1 MVMNKSF
8 DYRKAAS
15 AIAMALLVVSVSF
28 GCMAGAEGMVLGKS
42 GSADLTDNGNGTASA
57 PFGSVESFNS
67 PIEPTVSSL
76 DDIIP
81 QSYMTKEPY
90 GICYWTPYGV
100 YIFNESRPERMSL
113 TSLNGTRLVEE
124 SFFTLDAEG
133 ASFDILGGKILS
145 AVDERLEI
153 SYSLNDALSKA
164 AWDMT
169 VVYDFEEGKRPKITA
184 SVVAPDADMKGWN
197 IAWVIIPGEDVTV
210 DESDAQWAGISLDDI
225 VGKRPSSSDLSI
237 TLNVGSEKLTID
249 WNDAAEGDLSVA
261 RHDARS
267 EGTPEKERR
276 SLVISF
282 REGEEVIDPIV
293 VGPTTSAEATGFACQ
308 RKMFWYDGIYWL
320 FYNSGTA
327 ICYQYSADGFSWS
340 NQVSLPQGTAPHSE
354 SGFDVAFRNGEV
366 MVGWCDSIFTI
377 YAKKGTVTGTSIQW
391 SERVEIDYE
400 QTDYYPMGIPVSVAI
415 GSDGAFWIAYNVFI
429 DISGMSME
437 VEVMRSPTGEPG
449 SFSCKFSRAPVID
462 APWIWNVLLPISGG
476 NMVLLETYYRSSGS
490 GNSLVELYYWMS
502 DTETWSNAY
511 GCSISMSVGY
521 AWLYKSTQFSVVA
534 SPDGTVHIAYVDTSG
549 HLQYAGISLDGTV
562 SEARIH
568 DYGFCPSICLDSNNI
583 LHISYF
589 CEGLDDGDGSTFF
602 ELEHAQKPLGT
613 GSWSDSFFLV
623 DLCSARP
630 QALTSWSN
638 PVGSL
643 LVAWTA
649 INKDASRSIRFGSVP
664 LPFGTSGYSS
674 DPWDR
679 DGLSPYGTYFAM
691 NGQYISPGS
700 GQLTL
705 VQNDVSIAGRG
716 GLDLGVSR
724 IYQQP
729 KYFMHNTPYDY
740 KAFPSCNMG
749 RFWSLDLP
757 WMDDR
762 YVYLANG
769 QRFVIQWGNEGD
781 AKEFVNHDGVHF
793 VLRDVNKQGTK
804 YYELITSAGLRY
816 QFDHSGYALKKISD
830 LANYDPGAA
839 SYTEPYNCLTLE
851 YSGSRL
857 TSITDSALGRTITF
871 YYNSNGLLSSIMRP
885 DGETIQYGYAQHDGQ
900 QFLASVTDADDRV
913 TTFAYDPSSNY
924 LLNSIT
930 YPSGGK
936 VQYTYGIDQTPATEV
951 ASRLVT
957 SESVRDAHT
966 DALIRQTSFDYKI
979 VNGKVICCKLVNY
992 DERGAIQGSNV
1003 HIFQSAL
1010 KSSSEIV
1017 LDSAGRQMQKTT
1029 TWYDARGQPSRVDT
1043 YSGSSAE
1050 VSYSEYVAYDDWGNV
1065 IFTRDAL
1072 GHDSYYSYA
1081 NTDTQNSFQGG
1092 TILERTSTSK
1102 IFHDAF
1108 DDWDLSDWTVDAG
1121 AGSVQLDGTADPTR
1135 APSLKLSRTT
1145 TSGDL
1150 SATHQF
1156 AGQSGNFNMQTS
1168 FRTQD
1173 ALPNYIMAM
1182 SGSTARINFES
1193 QGGYFKYYTGSA
1205 WVSVAPCAPNTWY
1218 DVGFAVKYSS
1228 NAYDIYIDGVLV
1240 KSNVPLLASGQLNAI
1255 RFQANSNGGTAT
1267 ALWFDDVRIYK
1278 SSTVTVSGMGAGDI
1292 VELYNSRGELLDRS
1306 KSGTLSIPPF
1316 SRLSLPA
1323 YIRLLKVGDT
1333 SISTP
1338 MMDIWG
1344 GDAYSVVDGT
1354 FIAGVKEISSGYA
1367 QSRSSIADD
1376 AWPSGS
1382 TVYSFNEAYNWAADI
1397 DYTVTGSKYRT
1408 SAVQTGSYNLN
1419 HGHGFKAT
1427 SAYMRVNAS
1436 DAIVQYIWL
1445 EEKEMPREIVLQYLV
1460 NGVWKRAY
1468 WGGDASG
1475 NDVFVYNV
1483 PDELKPL
1490 SQNVHR
1496 IGGIPQITGQWIQLT
1511 VRASDLGIA
1520 DGSEIKGIIY
1530 GLRGGT
1536 AKWDSSGVH
1545 GLGVRVDGLSSG
1557 MTVKMTLVNGTTISR
1572 TATSGSVTLDLY
1584 SQGVRAF
1591 PISASFEIY
1600 DSVGTLVYDSPVYD
1614 EIYNYDKFSYEGTDF
1629 YANNIKSDLHS
1640 SLAGALTYQ
1649 NDEGTT
1655 AQDSYIRYNYDGY
1668 PIASKSRLGSG
1679 WACTESFYNIC
1690 GNLVSSTDAAGVRT
1704 YYEYGDGRTYLERTW
1719 GAAIGEAVEEL
1730 ENFGSPSG
1738 WTLSKGSSNGNVAW
1752 LVGQYSTSRYC
1763 SPSSSVELG
1772 FTTGAPGTYDTG
1784 SVTAWKEYNIAEV
1797 NEISTKMYVSE
1808 YSHDGRQ
1815 WDTLDSAIRMRLY
1828 DASGTNYATYVY
1840 WLACWRQS
1848 TDNRTAPDSYTKV
1861 IYGKPPMNAWLDV
1874 VLHPSEDWDIDWS
1887 DCSKVRIELHVY
1899 GSGTVA
1905 DKFRVNYDD
1914 LSIHG
1919 RAQDERGRTSYSY
1932 DLATGRLNSVTDAYD
1947 ATTSYQYDVLGRTV
1961 RTTNP
1966 DGTFTS
1972 IAYDDENNKAAYY
1985 DELGRK
1991 TVSYY
1996 DVIGRLV
2003 KVESYGLSSTPH
2015 SQVTYEYNWQ
2025 DKPVR
2030 VVDEMGRATEC
2041 TYDYLGRQT
2050 STTTSGEAA
2059 GPDTVSED
2067 FETAGAWS
2075 FSKGSMNGN
2084 VNWLIGQ
2091 YSTSKSTSPTHSMEL
2106 GFTSGPMSYDSGSSA
2121 AWKEYDIGEVDEIS
2135 ARMYVSEWSH
2145 DGRQW
2150 DWLESG
2156 IKLKLYDSSG
2166 ANYATYTYWLSC
2178 WRQSTDN
2185 HTAPDANTKIIC
2197 GKPAMNTWLDIVLH
2211 PSEDWSIDWDDC
2223 SKVRVELYVY
2233 GSGTN
2238 ADKFKVNY
2246 DDLSVEGVGS
2256 EAGRSVSY
2264 TQYDDVNRLVTYIDE
2279 LGNKKVMKYDVLG
2292 RLNASRE
2299 YCSLTQYYETLMSY
2313 DAAGSLRTVRQAN
2326 GEVTRM
2332 HYDTLGRQ
2340 TSILYPD
2347 GYSESWAYDDA
2358 GRVLEST
2365 SRSGLVTTSSYDGFG
2380 YLTSVASRSG
2390 TITTS
2395 YDLKGRVVER
2405 SNSLGSIAYWYNS
2418 MDRVVGMTETI
2429 RGASFAFS
2437 YEYDDVGNLLY
2448 VDYPDSGRV
2457 SYVYDDLDRLVDI
2470 VSGGTNLLHLA
2481 YNLDGSVATETYCSG
2496 SSVVSYSYN
2505 GRGWVSGISAE
2516 DRYGTDLLGL
2526 RYTYDAAG
2534 SVLKIRDVVGSAG
2547 TEDYQYDALGRLT
2560 KATGAWGSIQYGY
2573 DSVGNRLWKNENG
2586 NNVSY
2591 SYGAYN
2597 QLTSDG
2603 AWVFSYDEDG
2613 NMVHKF
2619 IPDNYHDTSFYY
2631 DYNSFGQMIQMG
2643 HLFQGWQPLNNYHY
2657 DANGARAMTID
2668 PSGTS
2673 RFVYS
2678 GHDPVYEVSSDGTTN
2693 KYVYANGR
2701 LAVRIVNGTENDCYI
2716 SDALGS
2722 TRLVL
2727 KNGNAGPQDI
2737 LFSAVTYKP
2746 FGAVYSP
2753 TGSDQVT
2760 FAGETV
2766 DGTGLVYL
2774 FARYYDPELGRFM
2787 ALDPEMGDLS
2797 SPQTMNRYSYCHNS
2811 PLIYKDPTG
2820 KFGIFGAAIGAVIGA
2835 ATNVLLG
2842 AATGNLHSWEDV
2854 AKAAI
2859 VGGVSGAIAGATCGL
2874 GLAIGMG
2881 GGFAAGAVG
2890 EYASQRLDGKE
2901 IDMNSVLISGAI
2913 GAAFGG
2919 LGEFAPAL
2927 KTGSLTKFISSAKN
2941 VKLVDLKPMLPY
2953 PTKIGLKEF
2962 RLPGYMDM
2970 IGAPEYLAGGN
2981 RAAVQLTIDVGL
2993 SIAESGMEWAQKRH
3007 HVSIASYTAVASPHP
3022 LDVIDVRTFSNTA
3035 V

>member
-28 GCMAGAEGMVLGKS
+28 SCMTGAEGTVPKKS

-57 PFGSVESFNS
+57 SFGSVESFNS

-90 GICYWTPYGV
+90 GICYWTLYGV
-100 YIFNESRPERMSL
+100 YIFNESRPEKMSL
-113 TSLNGTRLVEE
+113 TSLNGTKLVEE
-124 SFFTLDAEG
+124 SFFTLDAGGE
-133 ASFDILGGKILS
+133 SFDILGGKILS

-153 SYSLNDALSKA
+153 SYSLIDALSKA

-197 IAWVIIPGEDVTV
+197 IAWVIIPGEDATV
-210 DESDAQWAGISLDDI
+210 DESDAQWAGTSLDDI

-282 REGEEVIDPIV
+282 REGEEVIDPTV
-293 VGPTTSAEATGFACQ
+293 VGDVPNVNATGFACQ

-327 ICYQYSADGFSWS
+327 ICYRYSADGITWS
-340 NQVSLPQGTAPHSE
+340 GQVSLPQGTTPHPE
-354 SGFDVAFRNGEV
+354 CGFDVAFRDGNL
-366 MVGWCDSIFTI
+366 MVGWCDSSLTV
-377 YAKKGTVTGTSIQW
+377 YVKKGTVIGTTIQW
-391 SERVEIDYE
+391 IDRALIDKCY
-400 QTDYYPMGIPVSVAI
+400 DANYYILKTPVSVAI
-415 GSDGAFWIAYNVFI
+415 GDGVYWVAYYCDGGGVSYCTRVWKSATCEEDSFHLSWTVPPWNDLYSHWNIVLLPLARGSVALLETGYSPSGHQNQYIRISYYLPETNGWAGPYPYDIGMFSGYSPIYNAGQFSAVASSDGA
-429 DISGMSME
+429 
-437 VEVMRSPTGEPG
+437 
-449 SFSCKFSRAPVID
+449 
-462 APWIWNVLLPISGG
+462 
-476 NMVLLETYYRSSGS
+476 
-490 GNSLVELYYWMS
+490 
-502 DTETWSNAY
+502 
-511 GCSISMSVGY
+511 
-521 AWLYKSTQFSVVA
+521 
-534 SPDGTVHIAYVDTSG
+534 VHIAYVGTDKYVRYVAIGLDGSHPISNIGRGYSPT
-549 HLQYAGISLDGTV
+549 ISLD
-562 SEARIH
+562 A
-568 DYGFCPSICLDSNNI
+568 NNL

-589 CEGLDDGDGSTFF
+589 NEETSETLVQ
-602 ELEHAQKPLGT
+602 HYQKYANS
-613 GSWSDSFFLV
+613 GSWSGGT
-623 DLCSARP
+623 LCSCGDLFEVFLD
-630 QALTSWSN
+630 QLTSWVSPIN
-638 PVGSL
+638 SL
-643 LVAWTA
+643 ALAWTNYFFDGSCS
-649 INKDASRSIRFGSVP
+649 ISYASIP

-705 VQNDVSIAGRG
+705 VQNDVSITGRG

-913 TTFAYDPSSNY
+913 TTFTYDPSSNY

-936 VQYTYGIDQTPATEV
+936 VQYTYGVDQTPATEV
-951 ASRLVT
+951 TSRLVI
-957 SESVRDAHT
+957 SESIRNAAT
-966 DALIRQTSFDYKI
+966 NALIRQTSFDYKI
-979 VNGKVICCKLVNY
+979 VNGKVTYCKLVNY
-992 DERGAIQGSNV
+992 DETGTIQGSNIY
-1003 HIFQSAL
+1003 IFQSTL

-1017 LDSAGRQMQKTT
+1017 LGPAGEQMQKTT

-1050 VSYSEYVAYDDWGNV
+1050 VSYSEYMAYDDWGNV

-1092 TILERTSTSK
+1092 TILERTSTGK

-1121 AGSVQLDGTADPTR
+1121 AGSVQLDGSADPTR
-1135 APSLKLSRTT
+1135 APSLKLTRTT

-1156 AGQSGNFNMQTS
+1156 AGQSGNFNIQTS
-1168 FRTQD
+1168 FMTRNT
-1173 ALPNYIMAM
+1173 LPNYIMAM

-1278 SSTVTVSGMGAGDI
+1278 SSTVTVSGLEADDI

-1382 TVYSFNEAYNWAADI
+1382 TTYSFMMEYSWITDS
-1397 DYTVTGSKYRT
+1397 DYAVTSDKYRQ
-1408 SAVQTGSYNLN
+1408 SGYSISIYN
-1419 HGHGFKAT
+1419 HGHGFKSTT
-1427 SAYMRVNAS
+1427 SYMRVNAS

-1445 EEKEMPREIVLQYLV
+1445 EDGKMPQEIVLQYFV

-1468 WGGDASG
+1468 WGGDTSG
-1475 NDVFVYNV
+1475 NDAFTTLV
-1483 PDELKPL
+1483 PSELEPL
-1490 SQNVHR
+1490 SQHIHR
-1496 IGGIPQITGQWIQLT
+1496 IGNVPQITGQWAQLT
-1511 VRASDLGIA
+1511 VKASDLGIP
-1520 DGSEIKGIIY
+1520 DGSNIYGIIY

-1557 MTVKMTLVNGTTISR
+1557 MTVKMTLVNGTTVSK

-1600 DSVGTLVYDSPVYD
+1600 DSVGTLVYASPVYD

-1655 AQDSYIRYNYDGY
+1655 AQDSYIKYNYDGY

-1679 WACTESFYNIC
+1679 WACTESFYDIC

-1772 FTTGAPGTYDTG
+1772 FTTGAPSTYDTG

-1828 DASGTNYATYVY
+1828 DASGTNYATYAY

-1848 TDNRTAPDSYTKV
+1848 TGNRTAPDSYTKV

-1966 DGTFTS
+1966 DGTSVS
-1972 IAYDDENNKAAYY
+1972 IEYDDENNKAAYY

-2025 DKPVR
+2025 DLPVR
-2030 VVDEMGRATEC
+2030 VVDEMGRATEYS
-2041 TYDYLGRQT
+2041 YDYLGRQT
-2050 STTTSGEAA
+2050 STAVYDEGTGATTINDDFTSTA
-2059 GPDTVSED
+2059 GWQPYSHRSWLTSSFSTEQYHSAGQSVKLTSIGGGADGQDYGTTTMSKDLSASEISDLSVKMFVSEY
-2067 FETAGAWS
+2067 S
-2075 FSKGSMNGN
+2075 HNG
-2084 VNWLIGQ
+2084 W
-2091 YSTSKSTSPTHSMEL
+2091 
-2106 GFTSGPMSYDSGSSA
+2106 
-2121 AWKEYDIGEVDEIS
+2121 
-2135 ARMYVSEWSH
+2135 
-2145 DGRQW
+2145 QW
-2150 DWLESG
+2150 DRLESG
-2156 IKLKLYDSSG
+2156 IKLRLYDASG
-2166 ANYATYTYWLSC
+2166 SNYANYTYLLSC
-2178 WRQSTDN
+2178 WTQSSDSRTTTD
-2185 HTAPDANTKIIC
+2185 PNTKVIY
-2197 GKPAMNTWLDIVLH
+2197 GKPALNTWLNIVLH
-2211 PSEDWSIDWDDC
+2211 PSDDWNIDWSRCDD
-2223 SKVRVELYVY
+2223 VRFEFFVDIG
-2233 GSGTN
+2233 GSN
-2238 ADKFKVNY
+2238 ADRFTVYY
-2246 DDLSVEGVGS
+2246 DDLSVECAGS
-2256 EAGRSVSY
+2256 VTSRYASY
-2264 TQYDDVNRLVTYIDE
+2264 TEYDDVNRLVTYIDE

-2299 YCSLTQYYETLMSY
+2299 YHSSTQYYETLMSY
-2313 DAAGSLRTVRQAN
+2313 DAAGNLKTVRQAN

-2332 HYDTLGRQ
+2332 HYDALGRQ

-2347 GYSESWAYDDA
+2347 GFSESWTYDNA
-2358 GRVLEST
+2358 GKVLTST

-2380 YLTSVASRSG
+2380 YLTSVASEDD
-2390 TITTS
+2390 TITTG
-2395 YDLKGRVVER
+2395 YDLKGRVVEK
-2405 SNSLGSIAYWYNS
+2405 SNDLGTITYQYDD
-2418 MDRVVGMTETI
+2418 MDRVVEMIEIVDGVPFTL
-2429 RGASFAFS
+2429 S
-2437 YEYDDVGNLLY
+2437 YEYDDVGNLLH

-2481 YNLDGSVATETYCSG
+2481 YNLDGSVATETYLG
-2496 SSVVSYSYN
+2496 GNSVVSYSYN

-2516 DRYGTDLLGL
+2516 DRYGADILGL
-2526 RYTYDAAG
+2526 RYNYDAAG
-2534 SVLKIRDVVGSAG
+2534 NVLRIQDSVGPAG

-2591 SYGAYN
+2591 SYGVYN
-2597 QLTSDG
+2597 QLSSDG
-2603 AWVFSYDEDG
+2603 TWGYRYDEDG
-2613 NMVHKF
+2613 NVAWKETSSLKY
-2619 IPDNYHDTSFYY
+2619 NYLY
-2631 DYNSFGQMIQMG
+2631 DPLGRMSSVVKYQWQSGSWVSAMMG
-2643 HLFQGWQPLNNYHY
+2643 EYGY

-2693 KYVYANGR
+2693 KYVYANGQ
-2701 LAVRIVNGTENDCYI
+2701 LALRIVNGTENDCYI

-2753 TGSDQVT
+2753 TGYDQVT
-2760 FAGETV
+2760 FAGEMV
-2766 DGTGLVYL
+2766 DDTGLVYL

-2797 SPQTMNRYSYCHNS
+2797 SPQTLNRYVYCHNS
-2811 PLIYKDPTG
+2811 PLIFKDPTG
-2820 KFGIFGAAIGAVIGA
+2820 KFGIFGAAIGAAIGA
-2835 ATNVLLG
+2835 ATNVLIG
-2842 AATGNLHSWEDV
+2842 AVTGNLHSWEDV

-2874 GLAIGMG
+2874 GLGIGVLG
-2881 GGFAAGAVG
+2881 GMAAGAVG
-2890 EYASQRLDGKE
+2890 ETLSQSLDGKNLD
-2901 IDMNSVLISGAI
+2901 IQSIAASAVI
-2913 GAAFGG
+2913 GGIFGG
-2919 LGEFAPAL
+2919 IGELAPGIMAGLKLGSFKQA
-2927 KTGSLTKFISSAKN
+2927 ISNIKS
-2941 VKLVDLKPMLPY
+2941 VKMVDLKPLLPY
-2953 PTKIGLKEF
+2953 AKIGPIHQYSIPYINL
-2962 RLPGYMDM
+2962 
-2970 IGAPEYLAGGN
+2970 IGAPEYLTAGGKG
-2981 RAAVQLTIDVGL
+2981 AAVQFAKDTGRSLVESAVMWSYGSAR
-2993 SIAESGMEWAQKRH
+2993 SIADTPMGATSP
-3007 HVSIASYTAVASPHP
+3007 YTAN
-3022 LDVIDVRTFSNTA
+3022 IDVRLFSNSA
-3035 V
+3035 HRG

>member
-1 MVMNKSF
+1 MNKSF

-113 TSLNGTRLVEE
+113 TSLNGTKLVEE
-124 SFFTLDAEG
+124 SFFTLDAGGE
-133 ASFDILGGKILS
+133 SFDILGGKILS

-153 SYSLNDALSKA
+153 SYSLIDALSKA

-197 IAWVIIPGEDVTV
+197 IAWVIIPGEDATV
-210 DESDAQWAGISLDDI
+210 DESDAQWAGASLDD
-225 VGKRPSSSDLSI
+225 VLGKRPSSSDLSI
-237 TLNVGSEKLTID
+237 TLNVGPEKLTID

-282 REGEEVIDPIV
+282 REGEEVIDPAIV
-293 VGPTTSAEATGFACQ
+293 GETASAEATGFTCQ
-308 RKMFWYDGIYWL
+308 RKVFWYDNIYWL

-327 ICYQYSADGFSWS
+327 ICYRYSADGITWS
-340 NQVSLPQGTAPHSE
+340 SEVDLPQSTAPGSN
-354 SGFDVAFRNGEV
+354 SGFDVAFRDGNL
-366 MVGWCDSIFTI
+366 MIGWCDASSTV
-377 YAKKGTVTGTSIQW
+377 YVKKGTVVGTTVQW
-391 SERVEIDYE
+391 AYRAMISQNAGE
-400 QTDYYPMGIPVSVAI
+400 QYNLQNPVSVAI
-415 GSDGAFWIAYNVFI
+415 GDDGAYWVAYSYFFEGSSTAYVDVLKADNYEQGRFHPNYRL
-429 DISGMSME
+429 D
-437 VEVMRSPTGEPG
+437 TWGE
-449 SFSCKFSRAPVID
+449 SCD
-462 APWIWNVLLPISGG
+462 TWNAVLLPTGTG
-476 NMVLLETYYRSSGS
+476 NMILLETGYPALNGLHTCVRVSYLLREMTSWIGPYGHEIMMSSGS
-490 GNSLVELYYWMS
+490 SPF
-502 DTETWSNAY
+502 
-511 GCSISMSVGY
+511 
-521 AWLYKSTQFSVVA
+521 YKSTQFSAVA
-534 SPDGTVHIAYVDTSG
+534 SSDGTVHIAYVGTNG
-549 HLQYAGISLDGTV
+549 RICYAAIGLDG
-562 SEARIH
+562 SQSLYDIGYG
-568 DYGFCPSICLDSNNI
+568 DYSPDSYSPTICLDSTGT
-583 LHISYF
+583 LHISYISHLS
-589 CEGLDDGDGSTFF
+589 ERGHDLSIQHYQKHAGSGSWSGETLCYLEDMF
-602 ELEHAQKPLGT
+602 EAYVYSLTSWADPTGTLAFAWTSDYT
-613 GSWSDSFFLV
+613 GSWYS
-623 DLCSARP
+623 
-630 QALTSWSN
+630 
-638 PVGSL
+638 
-643 LVAWTA
+643 
-649 INKDASRSIRFGSVP
+649 INFASTP

-674 DPWDR
+674 EPWDR

-705 VQNDVSIAGRG
+705 VQQDVSVTGRG

-729 KYFMHNTPYDY
+729 KYFQNGLPYDY
-740 KAFPSCNMG
+740 KAFPFCNLG
-749 RFWSLDLP
+749 QHWSLDLP

-769 QRFVIQWGNEGD
+769 QRFIIQWGNEGD
-781 AKEFVNHDGVHF
+781 VKEFVNHDAVHF
-793 VLRDVNKQGTK
+793 VLREVNKSGNQ
-804 YYELITSAGLRY
+804 YYELITSAGTRY
-816 QFDHSGYALKKISD
+816 QFEHSS
-830 LANYDPGAA
+830 
-839 SYTEPYNCLTLE
+839 PY
-851 YSGSRL
+851 RL
-857 TSITDSALGRTITF
+857 TSISDLTNYDPDGTAYTTPFNRLNLSYDNNRLASMTDSALSRTIKF
-871 YYNSNGLLSSIMRP
+871 NYNSNGLLSSIERP
-885 DGETIQYGYAQHDGQ
+885 DREMISYSYSQYGGKWY
-900 QFLASVTDADDRV
+900 LASVTDADDRV
-913 TTFAYDPSSNY
+913 TTFTYDSNSNY
-924 LLNSIT
+924 CLGSIT

-936 VQYTYGIDQTPATEV
+936 VQYTYGLDQTPATEV
-951 ASRLVT
+951 TSRLVT
-957 SESVRDAHT
+957 SESIRDADT
-966 DALIRQTSFDYKI
+966 NALIRQTSFNYKI
-979 VNGKVICCKLVNY
+979 VNGKVTYCKLVNY
-992 DERGAIQGSNV
+992 DETGAVQGSNV
-1003 HIFQSAL
+1003 YIFQSAL

-1017 LDSAGRQMQKTT
+1017 LGPAGEQMQRTT

-1043 YSGSSAE
+1043 YSGDSSE
-1050 VSYSEYVAYDDWGNV
+1050 VSYSEYMAYDDWGNV
-1065 IFTRDAL
+1065 IFARDAL

-1081 NTDTQNSFQGG
+1081 NTRTQNSFQGG
-1092 TILERTSTSK
+1092 TVLERTSTGK
-1102 IFHDAF
+1102 IFYDSF
-1108 DDWDLSDWTVDAG
+1108 DDWDYSDWIVDAG
-1121 AGSVQLDGTADPTR
+1121 GGSVQLDGSADPTR
-1135 APSLKLSRTT
+1135 APSIELTRTT
-1145 TSGDL
+1145 TSGSP
-1150 SATHQF
+1150 SAAHQF
-1156 AGQSGNFNMQTS
+1156 AEQSGNFNIQTS
-1168 FRTQD
+1168 FRSHSGYS
-1173 ALPNYIMAM
+1173 NYIMVM
-1182 SGSTARINFES
+1182 SNSGARINFES
-1193 QGGYFKYYTGSA
+1193 EWGFFKCYYGSG
-1205 WVSVAPCAPNTWY
+1205 WLTVAPCEYNTWY
-1218 DVGFAVKYSS
+1218 DIGFAVNYS
-1228 NAYDIYIDGVLV
+1228 NNTYDIYIDGVLV
-1240 KSNVPLLASGQLNAI
+1240 RSNAPLLGSGPLNSI
-1255 RFQANSNGGTAT
+1255 KFQTNSVGGSTT
-1267 ALWFDDVRIYK
+1267 LWFDDVRIYK
-1278 SSTVTVSGMGAGDI
+1278 SNAVTVNGLEAGDI

-1306 KSGTLSIPPF
+1306 KSGTLDIPAF

-1323 YIRLLKVGDT
+1323 YIKLLKVGDT
-1333 SISTP
+1333 TVSTP

-1344 GDAYSVVDGT
+1344 GDAYSIADGT
-1354 FIAGVKEISSGYA
+1354 FIAPVEEYSDGSS
-1367 QSRSSIADD
+1367 QSWSSIADD
-1376 AWPSGS
+1376 DWPADSIIYDFDYG
-1382 TVYSFNEAYNWAADI
+1382 YSWVADYDYAA
-1397 DYTVTGSKYRT
+1397 TGNKYRQSGYLT
-1408 SAVQTGSYNLN
+1408 DSQNY
-1419 HGHGFKAT
+1419 GHGFKTTT
-1427 SAYMRVNAS
+1427 SYMRVEHSS
-1436 DAIVQYIWL
+1436 DAIVQSIWL
-1445 EEKEMPREIVLQYLV
+1445 EEGKMPQEIIIQYFV
-1460 NGVWKRAY
+1460 NDVWKRAY
-1468 WGGDASG
+1468 WGGDSNG
-1475 NDVFVYNV
+1475 NDAFTRGI
-1483 PDELKPL
+1483 PRDMELTAP
-1490 SQNVHR
+1490 NVHR
-1496 IGGIPQITGQWIQLT
+1496 IGDVPQTTGKWIQL
-1511 VRASDLGIA
+1511 VVKASDLGIP
-1520 DGSEIKGIIY
+1520 DGSNIYGIVY

-1536 AKWDSSGVH
+1536 ARWDNSNVY
-1545 GLGVRVDGLSSG
+1545 GLGIKVDGLSQG
-1557 MTVKMTLVNGTTISR
+1557 MTVKMKLENGTTVSKV
-1572 TATSGSVTLDLY
+1572 ASSGSVTLDLY
-1584 SQGVRAF
+1584 SEGVRVF
-1591 PISASFEIY
+1591 PVSASFEICNAGGALIY
-1600 DSVGTLVYDSPVYD
+1600 ASPVYD

-1629 YANNIKSDLHS
+1629 YANSIKSDLHS

-1649 NDEGTT
+1649 NDEGTA
-1655 AQDSYIRYNYDGY
+1655 AQDSYIEYNYDGY

-1679 WACTESFYNIC
+1679 WACTESFYDIC

-1704 YYEYGDGRTYLERTW
+1704 YYEYGDGRTYVVGT
-1719 GAAIGEAVEEL
+1719 GAVSSDGEPLLVTED
-1730 ENFGSPSG
+1730 FGSTAG
-1738 WTLSKGSSNGNVAW
+1738 WQPYSHRSWLTSSFSTEQYHSAGQSVKLTSTGGGADGQDYGTTTMSKDLDAGKISNV
-1752 LVGQYSTSRYC
+1752 
-1763 SPSSSVELG
+1763 SV
-1772 FTTGAPGTYDTG
+1772 
-1784 SVTAWKEYNIAEV
+1784 
-1797 NEISTKMYVSE
+1797 KMYVSE
-1808 YSHDGRQ
+1808 YSHDGQQ
-1815 WDTLDSAIRMRLY
+1815 WDLLESGIKLRLY
-1828 DASGTNYATYVY
+1828 DSSGTNYANYTY
-1840 WLACWRQS
+1840 WLSCWTQNS
-1848 TDNRTAPDSYTKV
+1848 DSRTTADPNTK
-1861 IYGKPPMNAWLDV
+1861 ILYGKPALNTWLDI
-1874 VLHPSEDWDIDWS
+1874 VLHLSDDWDIDWS
-1887 DCSKVRIELHVY
+1887 RCDNVKFEFFVNISGSNADRFTVY
-1899 GSGTVA
+1899 
-1905 DKFRVNYDD
+1905 YDD
-1914 LSIHG
+1914 LSI
-1919 RAQDERGRTSYSY
+1919 RKETQDERGRTSYSY

-1972 IAYDDENNKAAYY
+1972 IAYDDENNKATYY
-1985 DELGRK
+1985 DEQGRK
-1991 TVSYY
+1991 TVSCY

-2003 KVESYGLSSTPH
+2003 KAESYGLSSTPH
-2015 SQVTYEYNWQ
+2015 SQIAYEYNWQ

-2030 VVDEMGRATEC
+2030 VVDEMGRATEY

-2075 FSKGSMNGN
+2075 FSKSSMNGN

-2091 YSTSKSTSPTHSMEL
+2091 YSTSRSTSPAYSMEL

-2166 ANYATYTYWLSC
+2166 TNYATYTYWLSC
-2178 WRQSTDN
+2178 WRQATDN

-2299 YCSLTQYYETLMSY
+2299 YHSSTQYYETLMSY
-2313 DAAGSLRTVRQAN
+2313 DAAGSLKTVRQAN

-2332 HYDTLGRQ
+2332 YYDALGRQ
-2340 TSILYPD
+2340 TSIAYPD
-2347 GYSESWAYDDA
+2347 GFSESWTYDNA
-2358 GRVLEST
+2358 GKVLTST

-2380 YLTSVASRSG
+2380 YLTSVASEDD
-2390 TITTS
+2390 TITTG
-2395 YDLKGRVVER
+2395 YDLKGRVVEK
-2405 SNSLGSIAYWYNS
+2405 SNDLGTITYQYDD
-2418 MDRVVGMTETI
+2418 MDRVVEMIEIVDGVPFTL
-2429 RGASFAFS
+2429 S
-2437 YEYDDVGNLLY
+2437 YEYDDVGNLLH

-2481 YNLDGSVATETYCSG
+2481 YNLDGSVATETYCGG

-2516 DRYGTDLLGL
+2516 DRYGVDLLGL
-2526 RYTYDAAG
+2526 SYNYDAPG
-2534 SVLKIRDVVGSAG
+2534 NVLRIRDNVGPAG

-2597 QLTSDG
+2597 QLSSDG
-2603 AWVFSYDEDG
+2603 TWGYEYDEDG
-2613 NMVHKF
+2613 NVAWKETSSLKY
-2619 IPDNYHDTSFYY
+2619 NYLY
-2631 DYNSFGQMIQMG
+2631 DSLGRMSSVVKYQWQSGSWVSAVMG
-2643 HLFQGWQPLNNYHY
+2643 EYGY
-2657 DANGARAMTID
+2657 DANGARAMAID
-2668 PSGTS
+2668 TSGTS

-2701 LAVRIVNGTENDCYI
+2701 LAVRIVDGTENDCYI

-2753 TGSDQVT
+2753 TGYDQVT
-2760 FAGETV
+2760 FAGEMV
-2766 DGTGLVYL
+2766 DDIGLVYL